1 LASQDMGVA
10 TFTATTTI
18 ENNFLI
24 LAQLGVTAACI
35 AYGGY
40 HINSIFIK
48 TKVHLAALEAY

>member
-1 LASQDMGVA
+1 MGVA